1 MGIIRSDG
9 LIPRAD
15 VLVSLLILLMPSW
28 TEIFGFIT
36 GAACVWLLVK
46 QSIWNWPVA
55 IANYTFF
62 IVLFLEA
69 KLYGDM
75 ALQFFYLAIAIYGW
89 WSWLHGGADHRS
101 RLEVSRTSAKA
112 WVVLTAAS
120 IVMTAVFTFALRRYT
135 DSSVPFLDAVTT
147 SLSITAQFM
156 QTRKWLETWHVWILA
171 DIIYIGLY
179 SMKHLY
185 LTAGLYAIFIAMC
198 AAGLVEWRRSL
209 SAQKEIQVANA

>member
-1 MGIIRSDG
+1 
-9 LIPRAD
+9 
-15 VLVSLLILLMPSW
+15 MPSW

-36 GAACVWLLVK
+36 GAACVWLLVR

-55 IANYTFF
+55 IANYIFF
-62 IVLFLEA
+62 IILFLES

-75 ALQFFYLAIAIYGW
+75 SLQVLYLIIAIYGW

-101 RLEVSRTSAKA
+101 RLEVSRTTFKA
-112 WVVLTAAS
+112 WMVLAVATAF
-120 IVMTAVFTFALRRYT
+120 MTAGFTLALRRYT

-147 SLSITAQFM
+147 ALSVTAQFM
-156 QTRKWLETWHVWILA
+156 QSRKWIETWHVWILA

-179 SMKHLY
+179 VMKHLY

-198 AAGLVEWRRSL
+198 VAGLVEWQKSL
-209 SAQKEIQVANA
+209 ARVSAMRPVNA